1 MPPRRRWLARGV
13 VALVVCLLLA
23 PVVASA
29 IEGTEE
35 TYAELGPGNVSHPAE
50 GRTVVSVQ
58 GWVVDGETNAKKPAR
73 LVAADPRARTAW
85 VYDNT
90 SGGANWF
97 YDVDPL
103 PNGNLLVVSPGVDGT
118 LVYEFD
124 PDTRERVWSR
134 RLPIHDTH
142 DVDRLSE
149 DELVVAAMREWDEE
163 NETSH
168 DRVFVYN
175 LTTDTVT
182 WEWEFRDHFPR
193 GTDGGQSADW
203 THVNDVDP
211 IGDDRLLVSPRNFD
225 QVIVVDRETGEI
237 GQRLGRDGDH
247 DTLHK
252 QHNPDYLVSESGRPT
267 ILVADSENDRVV
279 EYTLEDG
286 DWTRTWTLTGD
297 LNWPRDA
304 DRLPNGN
311 TLVTDT
317 LNHRVVEVTPR
328 GEVVWEYVVTW
339 GPYDA
344 ERVAHGDGS
353 SGPTMRD
360 LGVTGRYRIQGGE
373 GLAALDTTEESGGR
387 ADVPT
392 VLRRTFDGTA
402 VEGAADAVATRWA
415 HIVPWVR
422 PVWMSS
428 WEAAAVVG
436 AGVVVLLWAVAE
448 LLLAR
453 RRLVAAARAAVRSRR
468 SRE

>member
-1 MPPRRRWLARGV
+1 MV
-13 VALVVCLLLA
+13 VLVVCLLLA

-29 IEGTEE
+29 MAGPEGT
-35 TYAELGPGNVSHPAE
+35 YDKLGPGNVSQPAE

-58 GWVVDGETNAKKPAR
+58 GWGVAGEPNSKKPAR
-73 LVAADPRARTAW
+73 LVAADSRARTAW

-90 SGGANWF
+90 SGGAHWF

-103 PNGNLLVVSPGVDGT
+103 PDGNLLVVSPGSEGT
-118 LVYEFD
+118 LVYELN
-124 PDTRERVWSR
+124 PDSHERVWSR

-163 NETSH
+163 TETSH

-193 GTDGGQSADW
+193 ETDGGHSADW

-225 QVIVVDRETGEI
+225 QVLVVDRESGEI
-237 GQRLGRDGDH
+237 VRRLGRDGDH

-286 DWTRTWTLTGD
+286 NWTRTWTLTG

-339 GPYDA
+339 GPYEA
-344 ERVAHGDGS
+344 ERVTHGDGS

-360 LGVTGRYRIQGGE
+360 VGVTGQYRIDGGE
-373 GLAALDTTEESGGR
+373 GLAALDTTESSEER

-392 VLRRTFDGTA
+392 VLRRTFAGTA
-402 VEGAADAVATRWA
+402 LEDAADAVATRWA
-415 HIVPWVR
+415 HVFPWIR
-422 PVWMSS
+422 PIWLSS
-428 WEAAAVVG
+428 WDVARVLV
-436 AGVVVLLWAVAE
+436 AGVVLIGWGAGELVLD
-448 LLLAR
+448 R
-453 RRLVAAARAAVRSRR
+453 RRLLDRLRAVVDTVHR
-468 SRE
+468 